1 MKFTEAEIA
10 YMASQTLGRLAT
22 AQRNGTLQNS
32 PVGFTY
38 NADLDTVDIT
48 GHGMSG
54 SQKYRNVGTNS
65 RVAFVV
71 DDIASR
77 QPWRIRCLEI
87 RGTAEGRRRG
97 RPPRLR
103 WRDHPDHADTDH
115 QLRPDRLG
123 RSLPQRSQQAR
134 RLRPRKVDRSRPGQL
149 PTA

>member
-1 MKFTEAEIA
+1 VKFTEAEIA

-87 RGTAEGRRRG
+87 RGTAEAVPPLAGAEPDPRG
-97 RPPRLR
+97 FDGAIIRITPTRIISFGLTDSDNPF
-103 WRDHPDHADTDH
+103 RDGANKRD
-115 QLRPDRLG
+115 
-123 RSLPQRSQQAR
+123 
-134 RLRPRKVDRSRPGQL
+134 V
-149 PTA
+149 